1 MPIAGGKEDVVVPS
15 VVLFVFGIVAVETGC
30 RIVVVVTDC
39 RFRGRLSVSACCYQ
53 FFFFFSS
60 LSIDRAQAILGRLCQ
75 GENRHLSCHDGGRS
89 DHLDFVALGA
99 EKKHDAASL
108 CISKSPWARSSL
120 PCCLSRASCSKASR
134 KCLSRSIWYW

>member
-53 FFFFFSS
+53 FFFF
-60 LSIDRAQAILGRLCQ
+60 LVVV
-75 GENRHLSCHDGGRS
+75 NRPGPGY
-89 DHLDFVALGA
+89 
-99 EKKHDAASL
+99 
-108 CISKSPWARSSL
+108 PWSFM
-120 PCCLSRASCSKASR
+120 SR
-134 KCLSRSIWYW
+134 